1 MTVAEYAFNFALVS
15 SSFTSRYVC
24 VRFLYLRFE
33 MFLELQLVAMLD
45 FSNVSKSLPRKEVSV
60 AITSGLLM

>member
-1 MTVAEYAFNFALVS
+1 MAEYAFNFALVS
-15 SSFTSRYVC
+15 SSFTSQY

-60 AITSGLLM
+60 AITTGLLM